1 MCALCAVLGSSRYWT
16 DAAGRA
22 EFEANGTKV
31 SKRHE
36 HARRAQLANAVLQ
49 TFGVTLKDWGASS
62 YVLENAAGQ
71 SESVYHL
78 NGIWAAA
85 ERLSGVVCD
94 PLDDGLLARLEAAPD
109 SGAAQP

>member
-22 EFEANGTKV
+22 EFEADGVKV

-36 HARRAQLANAVLQ
+36 HARRVQLANGVLQ
-49 TFGVTLKDWGASS
+49 TFGLRLKDWGASS
-62 YVLENAAGQ
+62 YVLENAAGK
-71 SESVYHL
+71 SEGVYHL

-85 ERLSGVVCD
+85 ERLSGEVCD
-94 PLDDGLLARLEAAPD
+94 PLDEALIARLAAEP
-109 SGAAQP
+109 GA